1 MAANK
6 IIYFGDHGKTLVRE
20 KDPDHWKIIDIMK
33 PQAKKKH
40 KPVNN
45 PNTA

>member
-33 PQAKKKH
+33 PQAKKKKK
-40 KPVNN
+40 KPKNYG
-45 PNTA
+45 

>member
-20 KDPDHWKIIDIMK
+20 KDHWKIIDIMK

-40 KPVNN
+40 KPVNK